1 MKCNIVAQRIS
12 LQEHL
17 LARASDILEVMDN
30 FIQNEDDAKEKLS
43 QEYVIN
49 ELFNNWLSGF
59 KITQPGDYFLKLDH
73 DNIELEYCIMTEIE
87 LMMQTLEFFGLPEDY
102 INGNGHHTDWGKNK
116 DADKKK
122 KGKQKVKKTLTQ
134 AQKKILAKTG
144 HKMEEEAKRPTY
156 FDFVPMQ
163 KALKRFF
170 ACTPDARSN
179 IRSQFIE
186 KSTQVRS
193 VFRDKYNELSYKKV
207 VDVYEFSS
215 QLVEAGFVFDQ
226 ITLDSLGGM
235 LLAFGDIEVE
245 RSWGDRH
252 PPLTD
257 DQKRAELLLKIKK
270 EELNKDA
277 EEWKKRTTQPGAK
290 PPTKEEEEKK
300 AQDDMELVRQ
310 IAEYTEKSK
319 PKPLIKVKLA
329 ETSIHDLLIA
339 MNRMAQ
345 YDRLMSEL
353 GVLSLKDWMQ
363 EDKVLAKAKRPF
375 EVEFVE
381 LPPVVAEGKYSAD
394 PEIQMI
400 CEQLD
405 DQTTIPDPPASA
417 KNAFAMTLFCMESAF
432 DCRSKDFLKYAFE

>member
-1 MKCNIVAQRIS
+1 MMK
-12 LQEHL
+12 
-17 LARASDILEVMDN
+17 
-30 FIQNEDDAKEKLS
+30 
-43 QEYVIN
+43 
-49 ELFNNWLSGF
+49 
-59 KITQPGDYFLKLDH
+59 
-73 DNIELEYCIMTEIE
+73 
-87 LMMQTLEFFGLPEDY
+87 TLECFGLPEDY
-102 INGNGHHTDWGKNK
+102 INGNGHHANWGKDK

-122 KGKQKVKKTLTQ
+122 KGNKKKTVKQTA
-134 AQKKILAKTG
+134 AQKKIAAKYG
-144 HKMEEEAKRPTY
+144 SKQVEEEKRPTY

-186 KSTQVRS
+186 KATQVRS

-207 VDVYEFSS
+207 VDAYEFSG

-226 ITLDSLGGM
+226 LTLDSLGGM
-235 LLAFGDIEVE
+235 LLAFGDLEVE
-245 RSWGDRH
+245 RSWGDRN
-252 PPLTD
+252 PPETE
-257 DQKRAELLLKIKK
+257 DQKRARLLLHIKLDERK
-270 EELNKDA
+270 KDA
-277 EEWKKRTTQPGAK
+277 EEWKKRTTMAGAK
-290 PPTKEEEEKK
+290 PPSKEEEEKR
-300 AQDDMELVRQ
+300 AQDEIEDDKK

-319 PKPLIKVKLA
+319 PKPQIKVKLA

-353 GVLSLKDWMQ
+353 GILSLKDWQ
-363 EDKVLAKAKRPF
+363 AEDKVLAKAKKPF

-381 LPPVVAEGKYSAD
+381 LPPIVAEGKYSSD
-394 PEIQMI
+394 PEIQAI